1 MISTFPTVAPGSGR
15 LLLPAMMLALIAVE
29 SLASRLR
36 KRDAY
41 DARET
46 LATLAIAVG
55 GRLIGAAT
63 AGVAAAPMAWV
74 YRHRL
79 LDMPTTAPW
88 SLATLFLGVEFCYYW
103 HHRAMHGVS
112 WLWATHA
119 VHHSST
125 RLNLSAALRLGWG
138 GNLSGGFLFY
148 LPLVALGFHPLAV
161 LAMLGTG
168 LLYQFFL
175 HMAWAPN
182 LGPLDWALNTPAN
195 HHVHHAANDAC
206 RDRNF
211 GSVLLVF
218 DRMFDTFARA
228 PAGEPLRFGVDGV
241 DARSGNPLRVAVV
254 GWRPL
259 LRAWRDAVS
268 WRGRWIAVLGR
279 PT

>member
-1 MISTFPTVAPGSGR
+1 MISAIPSFAPGSGR
-15 LLLPAMMLALIAVE
+15 LVLPAIMLALIGLE
-29 SLASRLR
+29 YLASRIGR
-36 KRDAY
+36 HHVY
-41 DARET
+41 DAREI

-63 AGVAAAPMAWV
+63 AGIAAAPMLWL

-79 LDMPTTAPW
+79 LDMPVAEPW
-88 SLATLFLGVEFCYYW
+88 SLATLFLGVEFSYYW

-119 VHHSST
+119 VHHST
-125 RLNLSAALRLGWG
+125 TKLNLSAALRLGWG

-148 LPLVALGFHPLAV
+148 LPLVGLGFHPLAV
-161 LAMLGTG
+161 LAVLGVG

-175 HMAWAPN
+175 HMAWAPQ
-182 LGPLDWALNTPAN
+182 LGSLDWALNTPAS

-211 GSVLLVF
+211 GSMLLVF
-218 DRMFDTFARA
+218 DRMFGTFARA
-228 PAGEPLRFGVDGV
+228 PVGEPLRFGVDGV
-241 DARSGNPLRVAVV
+241 DARFGNPLRVAVV

-268 WRGRWIAVLGR
+268 WRGRWIAVFGR
-279 PT
+279 PA